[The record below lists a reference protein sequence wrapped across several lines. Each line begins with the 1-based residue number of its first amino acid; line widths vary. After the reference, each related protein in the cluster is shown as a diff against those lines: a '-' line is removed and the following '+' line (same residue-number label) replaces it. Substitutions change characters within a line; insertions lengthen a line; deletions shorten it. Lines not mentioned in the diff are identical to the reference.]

1 VQFTP
6 CLPPL
11 GIPMPSP
18 GHLQGIPDRTPGSQ
32 CAPEGSPRLQ
42 NAHPTAK
49 EMLAIW
55 DQETYDSG
63 PFFLEWEWFYGSTIL
78 SNFFFT
84 LQDVPCN
91 HVAMSSL
98 YICFIVP
105 NVGTTATRTVNID
118 ILLLYTHDRI
128 YIYNV
133 NKIIIITTPIIILNI
148 GT

>member
-1 VQFTP
+1 MP
-6 CLPPL
+6 ASIRHSHA
-11 GIPMPSP
+11 IPRPSP
-18 GHLQGIPDRTPGSQ
+18 RHPRSHSWLSVRTRRFAKAAECSSNCQGNAGNLGPGNL
-32 CAPEGSPRLQ
+32 RL
-42 NAHPTAK
+42 
-49 EMLAIW
+49 
-55 DQETYDSG
+55 G
-63 PFFLEWEWFYGSTIL
+63 PLFLEWEWFYGSTIL

-128 YIYNV
+128 YIY
-133 NKIIIITTPIIILNI
+133 IM
-148 GT
+148 